1 MHGRVGDTA
10 CLIPHLDRLRKQIGR
25 LPRRI
30 IADAGY
36 GSEENYA
43 YLQQHGLDNYVKY
56 NTFYQGTHHYRNP
69 DVIRQH
75 KFRAENFAY
84 DPQQDEFICPA
95 NQRLH
100 YVATTRYVTDNGYQT
115 NRRIYACENCEGCE
129 LRKQCTKAK
138 GNRQIRISF
147 QLLEYRGQARN
158 NLTSDIGQ
166 RLRSERSTDVETVF
180 GCIKQNMEFRRFHLR
195 GLEKVNVEWGLISI
209 AHNMKKLAAS

>member
-1 MHGRVGDTA
+1 
-10 CLIPHLDRLRKQIGR
+10 
-25 LPRRI
+25 
-30 IADAGY
+30 
-36 GSEENYA
+36 
-43 YLQQHGLDNYVKY
+43 
-56 NTFYQGTHHYRNP
+56 
-69 DVIRQH
+69 VIRQH

-147 QLLEYRGQARN
+147 QLLEYRRQARN